1 MAFGTDCNASIRAT
15 EMHVAEVQVF
25 LQDATVEAG

>member
-1 MAFGTDCNASIRAT
+1 VAFGTDRNASIRAT
-15 EMHVAEVQVF
+15 EVHIAEVQVF